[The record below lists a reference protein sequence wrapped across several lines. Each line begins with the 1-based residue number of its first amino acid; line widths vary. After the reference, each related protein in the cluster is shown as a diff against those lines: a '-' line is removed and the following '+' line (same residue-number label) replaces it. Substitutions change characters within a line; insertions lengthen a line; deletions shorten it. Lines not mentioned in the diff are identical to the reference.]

1 MGALCCKKQYQR
13 RLVRVLAVLA
23 PAALFLVCLVSL
35 AGQANAE
42 SSRTVRIN
50 EIMAKNLSGLQGQDG
65 QPVDWVELYNASEQP
80 VSLKGA
86 GLSNKAGDAYV
97 WVFPEYIL
105 APGEYLVVYADGL
118 DCADE
123 TGFHTP
129 FQIRDYLIKK
139 YEAEK
144 EKDKELKEALEAVRK
159 YPEYRQQ
166 SIKIQEKLENEIQE
180 LRKAQDEHTCRLLQ
194 MEENSQR
201 RERNKLRDRLL
212 QNYRYYTS
220 KEHNPHQEWTRMESE
235 TFWECFADYEN
246 MNGNGYMHSVVQPE
260 MNLLGIIEMDDASGI
275 AELMHSRK

>member
-1 MGALCCKKQYQR
+1 MTGLEEFLKTFGNITVSNGITVALAAVFLGMTYKK
-13 RLVRVLAVLA
+13 
-23 PAALFLVCLVSL
+23 
-35 AGQANAE
+35 
-42 SSRTVRIN
+42 
-50 EIMAKNLSGLQGQDG
+50 
-65 QPVDWVELYNASEQP
+65 
-80 VSLKGA
+80 
-86 GLSNKAGDAYV
+86 
-97 WVFPEYIL
+97 
-105 APGEYLVVYADGL
+105 
-118 DCADE
+118 
-123 TGFHTP
+123 
-129 FQIRDYLIKK
+129 IRDYLIKK

-166 SIKIQEKLENEIQE
+166 SIRIQEKLESEIQE

-194 MEENSQR
+194 MEENAQR

-220 KEHNPHQEWTRMESE
+220 KEHNPRQEWTRMESE

>member
-1 MGALCCKKQYQR
+1 M
-13 RLVRVLAVLA
+13 
-23 PAALFLVCLVSL
+23 
-35 AGQANAE
+35 
-42 SSRTVRIN
+42 
-50 EIMAKNLSGLQGQDG
+50 
-65 QPVDWVELYNASEQP
+65 
-80 VSLKGA
+80 
-86 GLSNKAGDAYV
+86 
-97 WVFPEYIL
+97 
-105 APGEYLVVYADGL
+105 
-118 DCADE
+118 
-123 TGFHTP
+123 
-129 FQIRDYLIKK
+129 
-139 YEAEK
+139 
-144 EKDKELKEALEAVRK
+144 RK

-166 SIKIQEKLENEIQE
+166 SIKIQEKLESEIQE

-220 KEHNPHQEWTRMESE
+220 KEHNPCQEWTRMESE

>member
-1 MGALCCKKQYQR
+1 MAVQSIRKSSVSYEGIYQDRAER
-13 RLVRVLAVLA
+13 RIRRNRERRARQLRRKMF
-23 PAALFLVCLVSL
+23 LFL
-35 AGQANAE
+35 AA
-42 SSRTVRIN
+42 
-50 EIMAKNLSGLQGQDG
+50 
-65 QPVDWVELYNASEQP
+65 
-80 VSLKGA
+80 
-86 GLSNKAGDAYV
+86 
-97 WVFPEYIL
+97 VFLGMTYKK
-105 APGEYLVVYADGL
+105 
-118 DCADE
+118 
-123 TGFHTP
+123 
-129 FQIRDYLIKK
+129 IRDYLIKK

-144 EKDKELKEALEAVRK
+144 EKDKELKEALETVRK

-220 KEHNPHQEWTRMESE
+220 KEHNPRQEWTRMESE

>member
-1 MGALCCKKQYQR
+1 MR
-13 RLVRVLAVLA
+13 F
-23 PAALFLVCLVSL
+23 LFLKDMFVCLMKEKL
-35 AGQANAE
+35 KELYQNGQAGITPCISAN
-42 SSRTVRIN
+42 
-50 EIMAKNLSGLQGQDG
+50 GL
-65 QPVDWVELYNASEQP
+65 
-80 VSLKGA
+80 LKAVANG
-86 GLSNKAGDAYV
+86 
-97 WVFPEYIL
+97 WIT
-105 APGEYLVVYADGL
+105 L
-118 DCADE
+118 DD
-123 TGFHTP
+123 
-129 FQIRDYLIKK
+129 LIKK

-220 KEHNPHQEWTRMESE
+220 KEHNPRQEWTRMESE

>member
-1 MGALCCKKQYQR
+1 MTGLEEFLKTFGNITVSNVITVALAAVFLGMTYKK
-13 RLVRVLAVLA
+13 
-23 PAALFLVCLVSL
+23 
-35 AGQANAE
+35 
-42 SSRTVRIN
+42 
-50 EIMAKNLSGLQGQDG
+50 
-65 QPVDWVELYNASEQP
+65 
-80 VSLKGA
+80 
-86 GLSNKAGDAYV
+86 
-97 WVFPEYIL
+97 
-105 APGEYLVVYADGL
+105 
-118 DCADE
+118 
-123 TGFHTP
+123 
-129 FQIRDYLIKK
+129 IRDYLIKK

-180 LRKAQDEHTCRLLQ
+180 LRKAQDEHTCCLLK

-220 KEHNPHQEWTRMESE
+220 KEHNPRQEWTRMESE